1 MLLKFIRSQPVVL
14 FVCLFAM
21 KFAAAQAQSSQAQ
34 PAPIQTIIV
43 FDRKK
48 VFDEVCT
55 IVQREFYKPDLGG
68 NNWPKL
74 EAEFRPQA
82 LNAQSHDKFAE
93 LIHQMLGGLKTSHTA
108 YFSTQNPKRYELL
121 GIFEAV
127 ARPLINDE
135 DPFASDPW
143 VYEGIGID
151 HEVRNGKTFVRSV
164 YDGLPAA
171 KADIRFGDE
180 IVSVDNKPFHP
191 IQSFYHKTG
200 KTVDVALRRKQ
211 DAAPLLVKVTVEG
224 LDGKEMFLQ
233 ALEASSRIELRGSK
247 KIGYLHVWSYAGEKY
262 HDFVRQEI
270 LFGKLADCDSLVLDL
285 RDGWGGANFE
295 YLNLFR
301 PSILEMKSV
310 QRNGTTILNR
320 GAWEKPVVLLI
331 NNRSTS
337 GKEVFAY
344 GFKKHSL
351 GKIVGENTAGAVV
364 AGRPFVL
371 SSGDVLYLAV
381 ADVQVDGKRLEQI
394 GVAPDIQVDRPLE
407 YAAGRDPQLERAFE
421 TLAK

>member
-1 MLLKFIRSQPVVL
+1 MIVKFFRLQLIIVL
-14 FVCLFAM
+14 VCLLTVTVAS
-21 KFAAAQAQSSQAQ
+21 AQAQ
-34 PAPIQTIIV
+34 PASIQTIID

-48 VFDEVCT
+48 VFDEVST
-55 IVQREFYKPDLGG
+55 IVQREFYKSDLGG
-68 NNWPKL
+68 INWPKL
-74 EAEFRPQA
+74 ESEFRSKA
-82 LNAQSHDKFAE
+82 MNAISHDEFAQ
-93 LIHQMLGGLKTSHTA
+93 LINQMLGRLKTSHTA
-108 YFSTQNPKRYELL
+108 YFSTQDPKRYQLL

-127 ARPLINDE
+127 ASPLTDND

-171 KADIRFGDE
+171 KTDIRFGDE

-191 IQSFYHKTG
+191 IQSFQSKAG
-200 KTVDVALRRKQ
+200 ETVDVTIRRKQ
-211 DAAPLLVKVTVEG
+211 DAASFSVKVTVEN

-262 HDFVRQEI
+262 HDAVKQEI

-301 PSILEMKSV
+301 SSILEMKSV
-310 QRNGTTILNR
+310 QRDGTTFLNR
-320 GAWEKPVVLLI
+320 GAWNKPVVLLV

-344 GFKKHSL
+344 GFKKL
-351 GKIVGENTAGAVV
+351 GLGTIVGESTAGAVV

-381 ADVQVDGKRLEQI
+381 ADVQVDGRRLEQI
-394 GVAPDIQVDRPLE
+394 GVAPNIQVEKPLE
-407 YAAGRDPQLERAFE
+407 YAAGSDPQLERAFE